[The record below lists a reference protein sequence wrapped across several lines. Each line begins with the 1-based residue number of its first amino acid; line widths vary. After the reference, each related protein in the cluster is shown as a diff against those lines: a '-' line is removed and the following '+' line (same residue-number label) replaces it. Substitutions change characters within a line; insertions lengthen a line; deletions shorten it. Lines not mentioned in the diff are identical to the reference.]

1 MGKTFLVFFLL
12 FSFSRNIKKSRRVLA
27 YSMISGAIA
36 GIGNTVLIAVINMV
50 LSGTGST
57 RISPGWAFVIL
68 CCVVPLTGYSSDLL
82 LVRLAAQADRDLRLH
97 LCRKIVAAPYRLL
110 EQIGPHRLLA
120 AISEDTPTL
129 SNAFVI
135 LPLVVTQFAVVV
147 GCLSY
152 LGWLSWP
159 LLLLA
164 VGYMAVG
171 IGLQRLPLRWAM
183 GYFRRLREELDSSF
197 KAIRA
202 VTDGTKELKLN
213 RDRRSDFFSC
223 QLEPSID
230 NIRHY
235 QVMANSFAAVS
246 TRAGQ
251 ILFFIFIGA
260 ILFVIPRFMHVDHR
274 ALTGY
279 ALTVLFMIA
288 PLTVLLNA
296 IPIFGRAQV
305 AAEKI
310 KSLGLSLDDQPG
322 EMVSSGQN
330 ISASWQRLDLVD
342 VTHSYRS
349 GDTEEEFH
357 LGPLDLSFLPGELVF
372 VIGGNGSGKTTLAKI
387 LMGLYEPQKG
397 AVCLDGNVITLEKR
411 DDYRQ
416 HFAAVFSDFY
426 LFEYLFGI
434 SADTLEKSGQAHL
447 AQLQLNHK
455 VSINKGKLS
464 TLELSQGQR
473 KRLAL
478 LTAYLEDRP
487 IYMFDE
493 WASDQDP
500 VFKEIF
506 YLEML
511 PELKARGKTVFVI
524 SHDDR
529 YYQVADRLI
538 KLERGQVEFDKR
550 PEYPADALKTM
561 PTAIS

>member
-1 MGKTFLVFFLL
+1 MGKAFLVFLLL

-27 YSMISGAIA
+27 YSIISGAVA

-50 LSGTGST
+50 LSGTVST
-57 RISPGWAFVIL
+57 RISPGWAFVTL
-68 CCVVPLTGYSSDLL
+68 CCVVPLSGYSSELF

-135 LPLVVTQFAVVV
+135 LPLVITQFAVIV
-147 GCLSY
+147 GCLAY

-159 LLLLA
+159 MLLLA
-164 VGYMAVG
+164 LGYMVVG

-213 RDRRSDFFSC
+213 RGRRSDFFSC

-230 NIRHY
+230 NIRHC
-235 QVMANSFAAVS
+235 QVMANSFAAAS
-246 TRAGQ
+246 SRAGQ
-251 ILFFIFIGA
+251 ILFFIFLGA

-279 ALTVLFMIA
+279 ALTVLFMIV

-310 KSLGLSLDDQPG
+310 KSLGLSLDNQPG

-330 ISASWQRLDLVD
+330 IGTSWQRLDLVD
-342 VTHSYRS
+342 VTHSYRN

-357 LGPLDLSFLPGELVF
+357 LGPLDLSFFPGELVF

-387 LMGLYEPQKG
+387 LMGLYEPQRG
-397 AVCLDGNVITLEKR
+397 AVCLDGNAITLEKR

-416 HFAAVFSDFY
+416 HFSAVFSDFY

-434 SADTLEKSGQAHL
+434 SADTLEKNGEAHL
-447 AQLQLNHK
+447 AQLQLSHK

-511 PELKARGKTVFVI
+511 PELKAKGKTVFVI

-550 PEYPADALKTM
+550 PQYPADALKTM
-561 PTAIS
+561 PTAVS